1 MKRSIL
7 TDKFNRKNWEDYERK
22 VKRQYKEENKKPLNC
37 SVIEYVTI
45 GVINRKGTPDVEDL
59 TELMK
64 ISIYKDGQSLDEE
77 IDNRLKTWLEI
88 DGNREKGYMGAFYEV
103 CNDLLYDIPTHP
115 VIAGKIK
122 NMWDIS
128 MARINTE
135 DKIKGLFKQL
145 AKLSDNTDKASDE
158 TKEIKETKDNNI
170 VDFKEV
176 NKEESD
182 EMGVENKDTQE

>member
-7 TDKFNRKNWEDYERK
+7 TDKFSRKRWEDYERK
-22 VKRQYKEENKKPLNC
+22 IKRQYKEENKKPLNC

-45 GVINRKGTPDVEDL
+45 GVINRKGAPDVEDL

-64 ISIYKDGQSLDEE
+64 ISICKDGQSLDEE
-77 IDNRLKTWLEI
+77 IDDRLKTWLEI
-88 DGNREKGYMGAFYEV
+88 DENREKGYMGAFYEV
-103 CNDLLYDIPTHP
+103 CNDLLFDIPTHP

-135 DKIKGLFKQL
+135 DKIKDLFKQL
-145 AKLSDNTDKASDE
+145 AKLNNNIDKASEE
-158 TKEIKETKDNNI
+158 TKETEESNI

>member
-1 MKRSIL
+1 MKRSLL
-7 TDKFNRKNWEDYERK
+7 TDKFNRKRWEDYERK

-64 ISIYKDGQSLDEE
+64 ISICKDGQSLDEE
-77 IDNRLKTWLEI
+77 IDDRLKTWLEI
-88 DGNREKGYMGAFYEV
+88 EGNREKGYMGAFCEV
-103 CNDLLYDIPTHP
+103 CNDLLFDIPTHP

-122 NMWDIS
+122 DMWNIS
-128 MARINTE
+128 MTRINTP
-135 DKIKGLFKQL
+135 DKIKELFNQL
-145 AKLSDNTDKASDE
+145 TKLKDNIEKESDE
-158 TKEIKETKDNNI
+158 TKETEENNI

-182 EMGVENKDTQE
+182 ELGVENKDTQE